1 LLLTFYRVFDV
12 VAGEAGEAL
21 TVIDKTEAWMFHV
34 LGDDTGASAVWV
46 AQRVPDDHVSGVYC
60 VFVVFSVGCAYL
72 WMCSVGSS
80 VVCSI
85 CCVWYIVE
93 VVGTV

>member
-1 LLLTFYRVFDV
+1 MKFVRKLAFWCSIQSYELLLTFYRVFDV

-60 VFVVFSVGCAYL
+60 VLVFFGWVWLSVD
-72 WMCSVGSS
+72 V
-80 VVCSI
+80 
-85 CCVWYIVE
+85 
-93 VVGTV
+93 

>member
-1 LLLTFYRVFDV
+1 VFDV
-12 VAGEAGEAL
+12 IAGEAGEAL

-60 VFVVFSVGCAYL
+60 VLVFFGWVCLFVDCVGLAVAWCAAFAVSGIL
-72 WMCSVGSS
+72 FD
-80 VVCSI
+80 
-85 CCVWYIVE
+85 
-93 VVGTV
+93 TL